1 MASTGLI
8 QNEGMKVVWGLEGE
22 IKNENNPT
30 AILLSNEWN
39 HHGIEYCAIT
49 NNIILKWKWSI

>member
-30 AILLSNEWN
+30 AILLSNE
-39 HHGIEYCAIT
+39 
-49 NNIILKWKWSI
+49 